1 MSDFVR
7 KKEYLKQSWIGP
19 KVGVRNSLLH
29 GLGLFAKERIEA
41 GEAVAIWGGDFVTEA
56 EAKKA
61 KQEGKAIQQI
71 GEDLW
76 DVFDYE
82 TRHDDSTY
90 NHNHSCDPN
99 TWMQDEVTIT
109 ARRVIEPDEEL
120 TIDYAMFV
128 IDDSWALPD
137 VCKCSS
143 SLCRHTITGQ
153 DWKLREMQDRYAGH
167 FSPLINERIANGK
180 QYPN

>member
-1 MSDFVR
+1 MADSAR
-7 KKEYLKQSWIGP
+7 KEYLKQPWISP
-19 KVGVRNSLLH
+19 KVEVRDSPVH

-56 EAKKA
+56 EAQKA
-61 KQEGKAIQQI
+61 KQEGKVIQQI

-82 TRHDDSTY
+82 TRHDDPTY

-99 TWMQDEVTIT
+99 TWMQDEVTIG
-109 ARRVIEPDEEL
+109 ARRSIEPDEEL

-128 IDDSWALPD
+128 IDDSWVMPVA
-137 VCKCSS
+137 CGCGTTR
-143 SLCRHTITGQ
+143 CRHNITGQ
-153 DWKLREMQDRYAGH
+153 DWKLKELQERYAGH
-167 FSPLINERIANGK
+167 FSPLLLK
-180 QYPN
+180 QISQSE